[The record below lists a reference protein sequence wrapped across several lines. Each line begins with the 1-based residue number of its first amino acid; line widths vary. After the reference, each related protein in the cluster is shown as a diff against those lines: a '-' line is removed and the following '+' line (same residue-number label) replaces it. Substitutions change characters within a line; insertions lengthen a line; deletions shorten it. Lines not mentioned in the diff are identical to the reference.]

1 MSSNKEISCSGTC
14 WIETHV
20 ETKCEPPLIFKW
32 ILHPFTCHPPKYFS
46 ANWARDSWM
55 KICFLYWSLPLPFSQ
70 NGDYI
75 FWGLAFHKTLHQQ
88 TSTRK
93 ILQSRRG
100 NAKREL
106 NRKPRTYICGSTHT
120 HHPLA
125 EIGRS
130 QSISSSLVVDY
141 QLATGT
147 TEPSRPTI
155 TIRDHH
161 KPQVT
166 DHRTR
171 WGNSTE
177 QRTRNEEQNR
187 TINGPGS
194 VSLARRE
201 GIAVKC
207 RTPQRFPR

>member
-130 QSISSSLVVDY
+130 QRVRVSLRPSSSIINSPPE
-141 QLATGT
+141 QLNLPALQSQSET
-147 TEPSRPTI
+147 TINRKWPTSGLGEEI
-155 TIRDHH
+155 ARS
-161 KPQVT
+161 KE
-166 DHRTR
+166 RGMKNR
-171 WGNSTE
+171 TE
-177 QRTRNEEQNR
+177 QLTDQDQL
-187 TINGPGS
+187 
-194 VSLARRE
+194 V
-201 GIAVKC
+201 
-207 RTPQRFPR
+207 